1 MTKAE
6 IRVYYETGKPKK
18 KLLIPAAIQS
28 LMEKPIMLVITAVI
42 AVVAILIVVA
52 FATHVLKP
60 ASVSVPSSF
69 SNLTSGTS
77 MFAASSNLYNAATSF
92 NESYNFYF
100 SPSPTDVSNLSVV
113 NGTFWIAK
121 YNNLFRGSLEYETS
135 LPSISSKVTAS
146 LIYNGSEI
154 IVCNK
159 QIFVNDT
166 PLNSTMA
173 ASLASINSRPTV
185 CNTSSLNGA
194 TPFDVAASFAVAPFS
209 ALSPNSNY
217 SSFVKSFANSTI
229 KFLGIKTYL
238 GENCYLEELTP
249 KVNPASGLS
258 FFDCVSAKNGLP
270 LSITFEINNSVALKS
285 SLSAIN
291 SAPTS
296 QAAITNLPLNATLG
310 S

>member
-1 MTKAE
+1 
-6 IRVYYETGKPKK
+6 
-18 KLLIPAAIQS
+18 
-28 LMEKPIMLVITAVI
+28 MEKPLIFVITAVI
-42 AVVAILIVVA
+42 AIVAILVVVV
-52 FATHVLKP
+52 FTMHVLK
-60 ASVSVPSSF
+60 STGVSAPSSF

-92 NESYNFYF
+92 NQSYNFYF
-100 SPSPTDVSNLSVV
+100 SPSPTGISNLSRV

-121 YNNLFRGSLEYETS
+121 YNNLFRGSFEYEIRLS
-135 LPSISSKVTAS
+135 SIFNKVTAS

-209 ALSPNSNY
+209 VLSPNSNY
-217 SSFVKSFANSTI
+217 SSFVKGFANSTI
-229 KFLGIKTYL
+229 KFLGVKTYL

-270 LSITFEINNSVALKS
+270 LSITFEINNSIAIKS
-285 SLSAIN
+285 SLSAIDP
-291 SAPTS
+291 APTS
-296 QAAITNLPLNATLG
+296 QAAITNLPLNSTLG

>member
-1 MTKAE
+1 
-6 IRVYYETGKPKK
+6 
-18 KLLIPAAIQS
+18 
-28 LMEKPIMLVITAVI
+28 MEKPLILVITAVI
-42 AVVAILIVVA
+42 AIVAILVVVV
-52 FATHVLKP
+52 FTMHVLKP
-60 ASVSVPSSF
+60 TGVSAPSSF

-92 NESYNFYF
+92 NQSYNFYF
-100 SPSPTDVSNLSVV
+100 SPSPTGISNLSRV

-121 YNNLFRGSLEYETS
+121 YNNLFRGSFEYEIRLS
-135 LPSISSKVTAS
+135 SIFNKVTAS

-209 ALSPNSNY
+209 VLSPNSNY
-217 SSFVKSFANSTI
+217 SSFVKGFANSTI
-229 KFLGIKTYL
+229 KFLGVKTYL

-270 LSITFEINNSVALKS
+270 LSITFEINNSIAIKS
-285 SLSAIN
+285 SLSAIDP
-291 SAPTS
+291 APTS
-296 QAAITNLPLNATLG
+296 QAAITNLPLNSTLG

>member
-1 MTKAE
+1 
-6 IRVYYETGKPKK
+6 
-18 KLLIPAAIQS
+18 
-28 LMEKPIMLVITAVI
+28 MEKPIMLVITAVI

-100 SPSPTDVSNLSVV
+100 SPSPTGVSNLSMV

-296 QAAITNLPLNATLG
+296 QAVITNLPLNATLG

>member
-6 IRVYYETGKPKK
+6 IRVYSETGKPKK

>member
-1 MTKAE
+1 
-6 IRVYYETGKPKK
+6 
-18 KLLIPAAIQS
+18 
-28 LMEKPIMLVITAVI
+28 MEKPLIFVITAVI
-42 AVVAILIVVA
+42 AIVTILVVVV
-52 FATHVLKP
+52 FTMHVLK
-60 ASVSVPSSF
+60 STGVSAPSSF

-92 NESYNFYF
+92 NQSYNFYF
-100 SPSPTDVSNLSVV
+100 SPSPTGISNLSRV

-121 YNNLFRGSLEYETS
+121 YNNLFRGSFEYEIHLS
-135 LPSISSKVTAS
+135 SIFNKVTAS

-209 ALSPNSNY
+209 VLSPNSNY
-217 SSFVKSFANSTI
+217 SSFVKGFANSTI
-229 KFLGIKTYL
+229 KFLGVKTYL

-270 LSITFEINNSVALKS
+270 LSITFEINNSIAIKS
-285 SLSAIN
+285 SLSAIDP
-291 SAPTS
+291 APTS
-296 QAAITNLPLNATLG
+296 QAAITNLPLNSTLG

>member
-1 MTKAE
+1 
-6 IRVYYETGKPKK
+6 
-18 KLLIPAAIQS
+18 
-28 LMEKPIMLVITAVI
+28 MEKPLIFVITAVI
-42 AVVAILIVVA
+42 AIVAILVVVV
-52 FATHVLKP
+52 FTMHVLK
-60 ASVSVPSSF
+60 STGVSAPSSF

-92 NESYNFYF
+92 NQSYNFYF
-100 SPSPTDVSNLSVV
+100 SPSPTGISNLSRV

-121 YNNLFRGSLEYETS
+121 YNNLFRGSFEYEIHLS
-135 LPSISSKVTAS
+135 SIFNKVTAS

-209 ALSPNSNY
+209 VLSPNSNY
-217 SSFVKSFANSTI
+217 SSFVKGFANSTI
-229 KFLGIKTYL
+229 KFLGVKTYL

-270 LSITFEINNSVALKS
+270 LSITFEINNSIAIKS
-285 SLSAIN
+285 SLSAIDP
-291 SAPTS
+291 APTS
-296 QAAITNLPLNATLG
+296 QAAITNLPLNSTLG

>member
-1 MTKAE
+1 
-6 IRVYYETGKPKK
+6 
-18 KLLIPAAIQS
+18 
-28 LMEKPIMLVITAVI
+28 MEKPLIFVITAVI
-42 AVVAILIVVA
+42 AIVAILVVVV
-52 FATHVLKP
+52 FTMHVLKP
-60 ASVSVPSSF
+60 TGVSAPSSF

-92 NESYNFYF
+92 NQSYNFYF
-100 SPSPTDVSNLSVV
+100 SPSPTGISNLSRV

-121 YNNLFRGSLEYETS
+121 YNNLFRGSFEYEIRLS
-135 LPSISSKVTAS
+135 SIFNKVTAS

-209 ALSPNSNY
+209 VLSPNSNY
-217 SSFVKSFANSTI
+217 SSFVKGFANSTI
-229 KFLGIKTYL
+229 KFLGVKTYL

-270 LSITFEINNSVALKS
+270 LSITFEINNSIAIKS
-285 SLSAIN
+285 SLSAIDP
-291 SAPTS
+291 APTS
-296 QAAITNLPLNATLG
+296 QAAITNLPLNSTLG

>member
-6 IRVYYETGKPKK
+6 IRVYSETGKPKK

-296 QAAITNLPLNATLG
+296 QAVITNLPLNATLG

>member
-6 IRVYYETGKPKK
+6 IRVYSETGKPKK

-100 SPSPTDVSNLSVV
+100 SPSPTGVSNLSMV

-296 QAAITNLPLNATLG
+296 QAVITNLPLNATLG

>member
-1 MTKAE
+1 MQQF
-6 IRVYYETGKPKK
+6 KPNK
-18 KLLIPAAIQS
+18 KLLIPSTIYL
-28 LMEKPIMLVITAVI
+28 LMEKSIMLVITAVI
-42 AVVAILIVVA
+42 AIVAILVVVV
-52 FATHVLKP
+52 FTMHVLKP

-92 NESYNFYF
+92 NQSYNFYF
-100 SPSPTDVSNLSVV
+100 SPSPTGVSNLSRI

-121 YNNLFRGSLEYETS
+121 YNNLFRGSFEYETR
-135 LPSISSKVTAS
+135 LPSIFTKVTAS

-173 ASLASINSRPTV
+173 ASLASVNSRPTV
-185 CNTSSLNGA
+185 CNTSYLNGA

-209 ALSPNSNY
+209 VLSPNSNY

-229 KFLGIKTYL
+229 KFLGVKTYL
-238 GENCYLEELTP
+238 GENCYLEGLTP

-270 LSITFEINNSVALKS
+270 LSITFEINNSIAIKS

-291 SAPTS
+291 PAPTS

>member
-1 MTKAE
+1 
-6 IRVYYETGKPKK
+6 
-18 KLLIPAAIQS
+18 
-28 LMEKPIMLVITAVI
+28 MEKSILLVITAV
-42 AVVAILIVVA
+42 VVIVAMLVVVV
-52 FATHVLKP
+52 FAMHFLKS
-60 ASVSVPSSF
+60 AGVSALSSF
-69 SNLTSGTS
+69 SNLTSGAS
-77 MFAASSNLYNAATSF
+77 MFAASSNLYNTATSF
-92 NESYNFYF
+92 NQSYNFYF
-100 SPSPTDVSNLSVV
+100 SPAPTGVSNLSNNI

-121 YNNLFRGSLEYETS
+121 YNNLFRGSFEYETR
-135 LPSISSKVTAS
+135 LPSISTKITAS

-185 CNTSSLNGA
+185 CNTSYLNGA

-209 ALSPNSNY
+209 VLSLNSNY

-229 KFLGIKTYL
+229 KFLGTNTYL

-258 FFDCVSAKNGLP
+258 LFDCVSAKNGLP
-270 LSITFEINNSVALKS
+270 LSIKFEINNSIAIKS

-296 QAAITNLPLNATLG
+296 QAAITNLPLNATIG

>member
-1 MTKAE
+1 
-6 IRVYYETGKPKK
+6 
-18 KLLIPAAIQS
+18 
-28 LMEKPIMLVITAVI
+28 MEKSILLVITAV
-42 AVVAILIVVA
+42 VVIVAMLVVVV
-52 FATHVLKP
+52 FAMHFLKS
-60 ASVSVPSSF
+60 AGVSALSSF
-69 SNLTSGTS
+69 SNLTSGAS
-77 MFAASSNLYNAATSF
+77 MFAASSNLYNTATSF
-92 NESYNFYF
+92 NQSYNFYF
-100 SPSPTDVSNLSVV
+100 SPAPTGVSNLSNNI

-121 YNNLFRGSLEYETS
+121 YNNLFRGSFEYETR
-135 LPSISSKVTAS
+135 LPSISTKITAS

-185 CNTSSLNGA
+185 CNTSYLNGA

-209 ALSPNSNY
+209 VLSLNSNY

-229 KFLGIKTYL
+229 KFLGTNTYL

-249 KVNPASGLS
+249 KVNPTSGLS
-258 FFDCVSAKNGLP
+258 LFDCVSAKNGLP
-270 LSITFEINNSVALKS
+270 LSIKFEINNSIAINS

-291 SAPTS
+291 PAPTS
-296 QAAITNLPLNATLG
+296 QAAITNLPLNATIG